1 MMKDAAD
8 DRERRGAGGMLCV
21 LPVFAHTVILESG
34 RLHLRGQL
42 VNGAC
47 TVATDSQNLRV
58 QMGRYRTNA
67 FSGTGSFASTSVPFS
82 LRLTSCSSDVYD
94 HVGIAVCWRDA
105 SRRSAGFPCQW
116 RCVAAS
122 GSAWRLF
129 DQRQHKL
136 IPERAGRFIMPP
148 IITQEMTF
156 HFTARYRAVSEN
168 ITPGTLRSDV
178 WFTLVYP

>member
-1 MMKDAAD
+1 MWQLIFKGMTLA
-8 DRERRGAGGMLCV
+8 GMLCV
-21 LPVFAHTVILESG
+21 MPALAHTVILESG

-58 QMGRYRTNA
+58 QMGQYRTNA
-67 FSGTGSFASTSVPFS
+67 FGEPGSFASTSVPFS

-94 HVGIAVCWRDA
+94 HVGIAFAGVTPAEDPQVFLASGDA
-105 SRRSAGFPCQW
+105 S
-116 RCVAAS
+116 AAS
-122 GSAWRLF
+122 GIGLALF
-129 DQRQHKL
+129 DQRQRQI
-136 IPERAGRFIMPP
+136 IPNALPLHYAP

>member
-1 MMKDAAD
+1 MIGKGVALA
-8 DRERRGAGGMLCV
+8 GMLCV

-58 QMGRYRTNA
+58 QMGQYRTNA

-94 HVGIAVCWRDA
+94 HVGIAFAGVTPAEDPQVFLASGDA
-105 SRRSAGFPCQW
+105 SAAYLTSANGKLFRT
-116 RCVAAS
+116 RC
-122 GSAWRLF
+122 
-129 DQRQHKL
+129 
-136 IPERAGRFIMPP
+136 RFIM
-148 IITQEMTF
+148 
-156 HFTARYRAVSEN
+156 RR
-168 ITPGTLRSDV
+168 L
-178 WFTLVYP
+178 

>member
-8 DRERRGAGGMLCV
+8 DRERRGAGGNAVRTACV
-21 LPVFAHTVILESG
+21 CTYGNTGKWPPSLT
-34 RLHLRGQL
+34 GQL

-58 QMGRYRTNA
+58 QMGQYRTNA

-94 HVGIAVCWRDA
+94 HVGIAFAGVTPAEDPQVFLASGDA
-105 SRRSAGFPCQW
+105 S
-116 RCVAAS
+116 AAS
-122 GSAWRLF
+122 GIGLALF
-129 DQRQHKL
+129 DQRQRQI
-136 IPERAGRFIMPP
+136 IPNALPLHYAP

>member
-1 MMKDAAD
+1 MIGKGVALA
-8 DRERRGAGGMLCV
+8 GMLCV
-21 LPVFAHTVILESG
+21 MPALAHTVILESG

-58 QMGRYRTNA
+58 QMGQYRTNA

-94 HVGIAVCWRDA
+94 HVGIAFAGVTPAEDPQVFQASGDA
-105 SRRSAGFPCQW
+105 S
-116 RCVAAS
+116 AS
-122 GSAWRLF
+122 SGVGLALF
-129 DQRQHKL
+129 DERQQQI
-136 IPERAGRFIMPP
+136 IPNALPLHYAP

-168 ITPGTLRSDV
+168 ITPGILRSDV